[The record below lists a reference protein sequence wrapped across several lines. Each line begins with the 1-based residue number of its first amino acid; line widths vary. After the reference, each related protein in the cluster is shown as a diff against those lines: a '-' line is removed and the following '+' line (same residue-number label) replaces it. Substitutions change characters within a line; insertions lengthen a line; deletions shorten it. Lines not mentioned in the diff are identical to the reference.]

1 MAIDFNLLQPVDIGG
16 QFLAGLQAAQQQRLQ
31 QQQQAEKLARAQRMQ
46 QDIAAWKA
54 DMSPERTA
62 ALFLN
67 YPEIK
72 EQIAASKA
80 VLDDAAKRDRL
91 GFNTRALSLSR
102 AGQKDRVIEMVQQRI
117 AAYRNAGKTKE
128 AAEAQDMLRAYQIDP
143 SVGEGSLVFDIYD
156 DDPKLYETLYGKSE
170 MPLDTSI
177 IKNLLAEG
185 LKMGTP
191 EFQQAL
197 RDERTK
203 VTITDPRIGFFSGPA
218 EEFRRRFG
226 GEPPANAQRGSPPVV
241 NSEAAFNA
249 LKPGT
254 QFKAPD
260 GSIRTKP
267 GGGSGNATG
276 GFQ

>member
-31 QQQQAEKLARAQRMQ
+31 QQQQAEKMARAQRMQ
-46 QDIAAWKA
+46 QDIAAWKG

-91 GFNTRALSLSR
+91 GFNTRALLLSR

-117 AAYRNAGKTKE
+117 EAYRTSGKTKE
-128 AAEAQDMLRAYQIDP
+128 AAEAQDMLKAYEIDP
-143 SVGEGSLVFDIYD
+143 RVGEGALALDIYD
-156 DDPKLYETLYGKSE
+156 DDPKIYENLFGKAEMTSFQKDLVAGNIDPKSPEGVAMARRKAELAVDPTVQMPTRDGQFIGPLSEYYRRYGTGGK
-170 MPLDTSI
+170 PPPQLPRV
-177 IKNLLAEG
+177 
-185 LKMGTP
+185 GT
-191 EFQQAL
+191 QAQYDALPAGVDYIDL
-197 RDERTK
+197 RDGKGKTK
-203 VTITDPRIGFFSGPA
+203 
-218 EEFRRRFG
+218 
-226 GEPPANAQRGSPPVV
+226 
-241 NSEAAFNA
+241 
-249 LKPGT
+249 
-254 QFKAPD
+254 
-260 GSIRTKP
+260 

>member
-16 QFLAGLQAAQQQRLQ
+16 QFLAGLQAGQQQRLQ

-46 QDIAAWKA
+46 QDIAEWKA

-91 GFNTRALSLSR
+91 GFNTKVLSLSR
-102 AGQKDRVIEMVQQRI
+102 AGQTDRVIQMVEQRI

-128 AAEAQDMLRAYQIDP
+128 AAEAQDMLKAYQLDP
-143 SVGEGSLVFDIYD
+143 SVGEGSLVFDIYE
-156 DDPKLYETLYGKSE
+156 DDPKLYETLYGKTEKPYEVISGVGVVLKRDIE
-170 MPLDTSI
+170 RA
-177 IKNLLAEG
+177 LAAGDNNATVDVYQEG
-185 LKMGTP
+185 VTATNPKTGQKLMLK
-191 EFQQAL
+191 
-197 RDERTK
+197 
-203 VTITDPRIGFFSGPA
+203 
-218 EEFRRRFG
+218 G
-226 GEPPANAQRGSPPVV
+226 GKWVP
-241 NSEAAFNA
+241 
-249 LKPGT
+249 T
-254 QFKAPD
+254 
-260 GSIRTKP
+260 

-276 GFQ
+276 GFSGGSR